1 MKKEAVIQ
9 KVLDKKI
16 IAIIRGM
23 EPEVCLKLA
32 EAYYAGGIELIE
44 VTFNQAKPEE
54 FQKTTDAI
62 RAIREKFE
70 GKVMV
75 GAGTV
80 LTQEQL
86 RMAEQAGAQYIISP
100 NCDVEIIKKTVEL
113 GLVSMPGVMTP
124 SEAVAAY
131 QAGASFVK
139 VFPIG
144 DLGASYLKAMR
155 APLSHIPFLAVG
167 GVNPDNVAEFMRAG
181 AVGAGVGG
189 NLTNK
194 DWIAAGEYDR
204 ITETAA
210 ALVRNANLK

>member
-1 MKKEAVIQ
+1 
-9 KVLDKKI
+9 
-16 IAIIRGM
+16 
-23 EPEVCLKLA
+23 
-32 EAYYAGGIELIE
+32 
-44 VTFNQAKPEE
+44 
-54 FQKTTDAI
+54 
-62 RAIREKFE
+62 
-70 GKVMV
+70 MV

-86 RMAEQAGAQYIISP
+86 RMAAQAGAQYIISP

-189 NLTNK
+189 NMTNK

>member
-1 MKKEAVIQ
+1 MKEAVIQ

-189 NLTNK
+189 NMTNK

>member
-86 RMAEQAGAQYIISP
+86 RMAAQAGAQYIISP

-189 NLTNK
+189 NLINK

>member
-1 MKKEAVIQ
+1 MKEQVIQ
-9 KVLDKKI
+9 NVLDKKI

-23 EPEVCLKLA
+23 DPEVCVKLA
-32 EAYYAGGIELIE
+32 EAFYAGGIDMIE

-54 FQKTTDAI
+54 FYKTADAI
-62 RAIREKFE
+62 RAIREKFA

-80 LTQEQL
+80 ITMEQL
-86 RMAEQAGAQYIISP
+86 KMAADAGAQYIISP
-100 NCDVEIIKKTVEL
+100 SVDVEIIKKTVEM
-113 GLVSMPGVMTP
+113 GLVSMPGAMTP
-124 SEAVAAY
+124 SEIVTAY

-144 DLGASYLKAMR
+144 DLGASYLKALK
-155 APLSHIPFLAVG
+155 APLSHIPLLAVG
-167 GVNPDNVAEFMRAG
+167 GVNPDNVADFIKAG

-194 DWIAAGEYDR
+194 AWIAAGEYDK
-204 ITETAA
+204 ITEVAA
-210 ALVRNANLK
+210 ALVKNARG

>member
-1 MKKEAVIQ
+1 MKEAVIQ

-80 LTQEQL
+80 ITQEQL
-86 RMAEQAGAQYIISP
+86 QMAAQAGAQYIISP

>member
-1 MKKEAVIQ
+1 MKEAVIQ

-86 RMAEQAGAQYIISP
+86 RMAAQAGAQYIISP

>member
-1 MKKEAVIQ
+1 MKEAVIQ

-86 RMAEQAGAQYIISP
+86 RMAAQAGAQYIISP

-189 NLTNK
+189 NMTNK

>member
-1 MKKEAVIQ
+1 MKEAVIQ

>member
-1 MKKEAVIQ
+1 MKEQVIQ
-9 KVLDKKI
+9 NVLDKKI

-23 EPEVCLKLA
+23 DPEVCVKLA
-32 EAYYAGGIELIE
+32 EAFYAGGIDMIE

-54 FQKTTDAI
+54 FYKTADAI
-62 RAIREKFE
+62 RAIREKFA

-80 LTQEQL
+80 ITMEQL
-86 RMAEQAGAQYIISP
+86 KMAADAGAQYIISP
-100 NCDVEIIKKTVEL
+100 SVDVEIIKKTVEM
-113 GLVSMPGVMTP
+113 GLVSMPGAMTP
-124 SEAVAAY
+124 SEIVTAY

-144 DLGASYLKAMR
+144 DLGASYLKALK
-155 APLSHIPFLAVG
+155 APLSHIPLLAVG
-167 GVNPDNVAEFMRAG
+167 GVNPDNVADFIKAG

-194 DWIAAGEYDR
+194 AWSAAGEYDK
-204 ITETAA
+204 ITAVAA
-210 ALVRNANLK
+210 ALVKNARG

>member
-62 RAIREKFE
+62 HAIREKFE

-86 RMAEQAGAQYIISP
+86 RMAAQAGAQYIISP

-189 NLTNK
+189 NMTNK